1 MSGGAESRDPA
12 PFFYK
17 YVRYIKYYL
26 YLLVLAIA
34 A

>member
-1 MSGGAESRDPA
+1 MSGGAESRGSA